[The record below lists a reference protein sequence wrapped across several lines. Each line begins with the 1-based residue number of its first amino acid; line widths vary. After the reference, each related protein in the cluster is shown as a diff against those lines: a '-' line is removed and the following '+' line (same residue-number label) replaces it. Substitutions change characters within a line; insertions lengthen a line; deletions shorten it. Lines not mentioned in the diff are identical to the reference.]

1 MLSNEKCIK
10 INIKNGYK
18 YKKGNNNVFRRII
31 MFKNNIRYII
41 NRSYIINFIVDNIIN
56 YMINS
61 FSVRSGVLLNE
72 LF

>member
-1 MLSNEKCIK
+1 MD
-10 INIKNGYK
+10 INI
-18 YKKGNNNVFRRII
+18 KKGNNNVFRRII
-31 MFKNNIRYII
+31 MFKNNIGYII

>member
-1 MLSNEKCIK
+1 
-10 INIKNGYK
+10 
-18 YKKGNNNVFRRII
+18 

-41 NRSYIINFIVDNIIN
+41 NRSYIINFIVDNIINFIVDNIINFIVDNIIN

>member
-1 MLSNEKCIK
+1 MY
-10 INIKNGYK
+10 KNQ
-18 YKKGNNNVFRRII
+18 YKKMDVNINMGNNNVFRKII

-61 FSVRSGVLLNE
+61 FSIRSGVLPNE

>member
-1 MLSNEKCIK
+1 
-10 INIKNGYK
+10 
-18 YKKGNNNVFRRII
+18 
-31 MFKNNIRYII
+31 MFKNNIGYII

-61 FSVRSGVLLNE
+61 FSVRSGVLMNE

>member
-1 MLSNEKCIK
+1 MD
-10 INIKNGYK
+10 INI
-18 YKKGNNNVFRRII
+18 KKGNNNVFRRII

-61 FSVRSGVLLNE
+61 FSVRSGVLPNE

>member
-1 MLSNEKCIK
+1 MD
-10 INIKNGYK
+10 INI
-18 YKKGNNNVFRRII
+18 KKGNNNVFRRII

>member
-1 MLSNEKCIK
+1 MD
-10 INIKNGYK
+10 INI
-18 YKKGNNNVFRRII
+18 KKGNNNVFGRII
-31 MFKNNIRYII
+31 MFKNNIGYII

>member
-1 MLSNEKCIK
+1 
-10 INIKNGYK
+10 
-18 YKKGNNNVFRRII
+18 